1 MKIIV
6 NDKMQ
11 QGYSYEL
18 SEPEGKNFAPDF
30 RPELSPQQI
39 LEYGAFEGK
48 YITDCRKEFPADW
61 FENARLSPARAD
73 AEKKLLQRK
82 IPPVFAGMA
91 TARLDYR
98 TGSRGWFQ
106 WYCRYYYGRRL
117 PEIDNRQIRRWK
129 AFNRH
134 RAQIEYNCLYGDLA
148 CRPRQRQALLQW
160 AYNPFI

>member
-1 MKIIV
+1 MIKCSKATVTNFRSRKGKILLRTSGR
-6 NDKMQ
+6 NCRRNRFWNMAPLRE
-11 QGYSYEL
+11 STL
-18 SEPEGKNFAPDF
+18 RTAGKNF
-30 RPELSPQQI
+30 RPTGLRIP
-39 LEYGAFEGK
+39 G
-48 YITDCRKEFPADW
+48 
-61 FENARLSPARAD
+61 LSPARAD
-73 AEKKLLQRK
+73 AEKNCFGRK

-98 TGSRGWFQ
+98 TGSARVVSMVLPVLL
-106 WYCRYYYGRRL
+106 RRRL